1 LNKRLVL
8 SMTSLVTIG
17 SLAIFPTFQA
27 NAASRSGNVSVQA
40 DHTSPILASYAAEIR
55 ESTPRSDGIYH
66 IDTQA
71 TIKRLKALHINTYYY
86 LIWDEKTDWDDLVNE
101 FARAAQQ
108 AGIKL
113 VVYLVPPSESTG
125 TRKSYPFLT
134 DYIAWADA
142 IAKLSLQY
150 KNIVGWAIDDF
161 NWNLDT
167 FTPTYVKNM
176 VDTAHAINPNL
187 TFTPQLYTPYFTKD
201 FLDNYGPYIDG
212 VVLTFRDDPYRNT
225 EVWSSEQAQIDTA
238 AALAKQYHM
247 PIVWELYASALSA
260 TPAPPSAEYVYNT
273 TKIALDNLAQ
283 GKLAGVLEYV
293 LPLQFDQPTQNDAY
307 SGKAY
312 LSFFLASG
320 VHTNPGDYVSVT
332 QTIHPNGSG
341 HYALSFDT
349 MKQGPSAPGYHY
361 EQVLIDNQVVWQ
373 QDVGAKAAN
382 IGWENV
388 NIDLTPYLQNKSSAN
403 LTFRLYDEKGVS
415 NFWQNVGIDAV
426 RGTGFTV
433 KDGDFEEHKGW
444 SLSNGVSD
452 QQRHSEPNAAWSVD
466 RSFPGFIPDV
476 IVYDK
481 MLDKRVYD
489 IVRGLFADYQRND

>member
-1 LNKRLVL
+1 VNKGLVAL
-8 SMTSLVTIG
+8 LVTIG
-17 SLAIFPTFQA
+17 SLAIFPTAQVS
-27 NAASRSGNVSVQA
+27 AASRSGNVAVP
-40 DHTSPILASYAAEIR
+40 SPILASYAAEIR
-55 ESTPRSDGIYH
+55 ESAPRSDGIYH
-66 IDTQA
+66 IDTPA

-86 LIWDEKTDWDDLVNE
+86 LIWDEKTDWNDLVNE

-142 IAKLSLQY
+142 IAKLSLQH

-167 FTPTYVKNM
+167 FTPTYVKNI
-176 VDTAHAINPNL
+176 VDTAHTINPSL
-187 TFTPQLYTPYFTKD
+187 LFTPQLYTPYFTKE
-201 FLDNYGPYIDG
+201 FLDHYGPYIDG

-225 EVWSSEQAQIDTA
+225 EVWSSEQAQIDA
-238 AALAKQYHM
+238 ASALAKQYKM

-260 TPAPPSAEYVYNT
+260 TPAPPSAEYVYDT
-273 TKIALDNLAQ
+273 TGIALVNVAQ

-293 LPLQFDQPTQNDAY
+293 LPLQFDQPAQNDAY

-320 VHTNPGDYVSVT
+320 VQANPGDYVSVT

-341 HYALSFDT
+341 HYTLSFDT

-373 QDVGAKAAN
+373 QDIGAKAAHN
-382 IGWENV
+382 GWENV
-388 NIDLTPYLQNKSSAN
+388 NIDLSSYLENKSSAS
-403 LTFRLYDEKGVS
+403 LTLRLYEKKGGRC
-415 NFWQNVGIDAV
+415 FWQNIGLDSVH
-426 RGTGFTV
+426 GTGFTV
-433 KDGDFEEHKGW
+433 KDGDFEEHRGW
-444 SLSNGVSD
+444 SLATGISGQHKHDEQSTT
-452 QQRHSEPNAAWSVD
+452 WSVD
-466 RSFPGFIPDV
+466 RSVPGLILDV

-481 MLDKRVYD
+481 MRDKRVYD
-489 IVRGLFADYQRND
+489 TVRGLFADYLRNDSSRMVW